1 MQRVFRIVS
10 IYNENVRKIKFLT
23 KQSNGW
29 IFKLLFCHSASLH
42 FMAKVQLKNHRL
54 SQRYVKIPRKAA
66 LSGNCRVKFVP
77 DIVGIYEYSWFTYV
91 GVFK

>member
-1 MQRVFRIVS
+1 MI
-10 IYNENVRKIKFLT
+10 
-23 KQSNGW
+23 SNKP
-29 IFKLLFCHSASLH
+29 INFAPLAPDAQKAARRLLG
-42 FMAKVQLKNHRL
+42 
-54 SQRYVKIPRKAA
+54 RYVKTQRKAA